1 MQKFIIPV
9 IFNFEGNA
17 TVCAASKDE
26 AIEIINNHLRARLGS
41 VTDNGQQEKIVDWD
55 IDLAGYPEVLEQA
68 IETTA

>member
-17 TVCAASKDE
+17 TVCAVSKDE

-41 VTDNGQQEKIVDWD
+41 VTDDGQQ
-55 IDLAGYPEVLEQA
+55 
-68 IETTA
+68 